1 MVRDNTPAFQGR
13 VRESMILRSTYDT
26 EEDWP
31 ELVKKWDEGISDLGD
46 KAQLKEYTRTKIWL
60 YEVESISDF
69 TLWNQFR
76 MDFEG
81 FTAETFK
88 KIGSS
93 TLQSLRICLRCG
105 GVWVPN
111 NSKHLSIQ
119 DTFMTVLEEDE

>member
-69 TLWNQFR
+69 TL
-76 MDFEG
+76 
-81 FTAETFK
+81 
-88 KIGSS
+88 
-93 TLQSLRICLRCG
+93 
-105 GVWVPN
+105 
-111 NSKHLSIQ
+111 
-119 DTFMTVLEEDE
+119 